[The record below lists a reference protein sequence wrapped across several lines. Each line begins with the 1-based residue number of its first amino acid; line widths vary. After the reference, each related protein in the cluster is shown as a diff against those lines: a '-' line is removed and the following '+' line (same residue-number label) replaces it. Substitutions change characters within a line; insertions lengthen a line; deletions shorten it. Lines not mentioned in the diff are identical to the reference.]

1 MPEDWGDGVY
11 EHTAAE
17 LEPAAE
23 HVIEL
28 LDPAPG
34 DRVLDVACGTG
45 NAALLAA
52 ARGARVTGAD
62 ITPRL
67 VDVARERAAAA
78 GLDAQWAVADAT
90 TLPYADAAFDAAV
103 SIFGVIFAQ
112 PAAAAAAE
120 LLRVVRPG
128 GRILVTSW
136 PRAGVM
142 FAAATLLRAAIA
154 AAAPPAADAPPPTD
168 WSDPATI
175 GTLFAGAAAITISDA
190 DLVLTGASADEV
202 ADGLFEYHPSWRSA
216 RRVLATAEFAELRA
230 ATVRTLAAGSED
242 PPAFK
247 ATSPYRVIAMTR

>member
-1 MPEDWGDGVY
+1 MPEDWGAGAY

-17 LEPAAE
+17 LEPAAA
-23 HVIEL
+23 HVIGL
-28 LDPAPG
+28 LAPAPG

-52 ARGARVTGAD
+52 ACGARVTGAD

-67 VDVARERAAAA
+67 IEVARERAAAA
-78 GLDAQWAVADAT
+78 GLDAQWAVADAAA
-90 TLPYADAAFDAAV
+90 LPFDDAAFDAAV
-103 SIFGVIFAQ
+103 SVFGVIFAQ

-136 PRAGVM
+136 PRTGVM
-142 FAAATLLRAAIA
+142 FAAATQLRAAIA

-168 WSDPATI
+168 WSDPATV
-175 GTLFAGAAAITISDA
+175 GALFDGAAAVTISDA
-190 DLVLTGASADEV
+190 DLVLTGASAEAV
-202 ADGLFEYHPSWRSA
+202 ADRLFEYHPSWRSA

-230 ATVRTLAAGSED
+230 ATVRTLAAGNED
-242 PPAFK
+242 PAAWK
-247 ATSPYRVIAMTR
+247 ATAPYRVIAMTR

>member
-1 MPEDWGDGVY
+1 MPEDWGAGAY

-17 LEPAAE
+17 LEPAAA
-23 HVIEL
+23 HVIGL
-28 LDPAPG
+28 LAPAPG

-52 ARGARVTGAD
+52 ACGARVTGAD

-67 VDVARERAAAA
+67 IEVARERAAAA
-78 GLDAQWAVADAT
+78 GLDAQWAVADAAA
-90 TLPYADAAFDAAV
+90 LPYDDAAFDAAV
-103 SIFGVIFAQ
+103 SVFGVIFAQ

-136 PRAGVM
+136 PRTGVM
-142 FAAATLLRAAIA
+142 FAAATQLRAAIA

-168 WSDPATI
+168 WSDPATV
-175 GTLFAGAAAITISDA
+175 GALFDGAAAVTISDA
-190 DLVLTGASADEV
+190 DLVLTGASAEAV
-202 ADGLFEYHPSWRSA
+202 ADRLFEYHPSWRSA

-230 ATVRTLAAGSED
+230 ATVRTLAAGNED
-242 PPAFK
+242 PAAWK
-247 ATSPYRVIAMTR
+247 ATAPYRVIAMTR